1 MELANSI
8 VTLQPGMYILR
19 HPKTGMP
26 PLSISRA
33 AARPEHSGHVQAL
46 FTPKTEGSVL
56 RDGTD
61 CIVMQVLNAPV
72 DLLVT
77 AYLEKAGVS
86 VPALKIDKIRLD
98 GDEVVPQRLEVPGK
112 GLSLVGHIERTG
124 DVLAKPGERLGV
136 PDSNLRLEG
145 FQVMWPDKP
154 EGVDLEYS
162 VVIEGAGESP
172 TVRTG
177 HFCGTKN
184 AARRIVGVKFGLVGE
199 KAKHFEL
206 SGNVHFSGGYA
217 VTLSAGKASAGP
229 TGMEHLTALDVRVS
243 PAKKNGGS
251 WDASLRTKIFKAN
264 DQAKRKR

>member
-1 MELANSI
+1 MELANSL

-19 HPKTGMP
+19 HPKTGLP

-33 AARPEHSGHVQAL
+33 AARAEHNGHVQAL

-98 GDEVVPQRLEVPGK
+98 GDEVMPQRLEVPGK

-124 DVLAKPGERLGV
+124 DVLAKAGERLGV
-136 PDSNLRLEG
+136 PDTNLRLEG

-154 EGVDLEYS
+154 EGVDVEYA
-162 VVIEGAGESP
+162 VRVERAGAMP
-172 TVRTG
+172 PARTG
-177 HFCGTKN
+177 SFAGLRN
-184 AARRIVGVKFGLVGE
+184 SAARVVGVTFSLTGP
-199 KAKHFEL
+199 KADQYQIGGKVF
-206 SGNVHFSGGYA
+206 FSGGYEMA
-217 VTLSAGKASAGP
+217 IESGAPLAGP
-229 TGMEHLTALDVRVS
+229 SGMEHLTALELTVSENKDAPKKNAWQPSARTRVLKS
-243 PAKKNGGS
+243 RAKK
-251 WDASLRTKIFKAN
+251 
-264 DQAKRKR
+264 